1 MISPSDGP
9 QLSGSEEV
17 AVEIETELVLWCDV
31 RANPPVQ
38 SVSWKFNG
46 TKVDL
51 EAMGMLETTDGFNTK
66 LSNGRVVKSLHEGT
80 YECSA
85 NHAIYGLSTKT
96 FHVKVTGQFTQSS
109 FGRPALC
116 AKWPVI
122 STLADESP
130 SIILVCR
137 QDLQVPTLP
146 HDNWAGGGLPDHRS
160 CCCCSVAENCE
171 GNAQHT
177 QSTKADLDS
186 PKLTHLML
194 FSLLTVLQIG
204 FPSLLHQIRR
214 ID

>member
-1 MISPSDGP
+1 MVFVCNGSMISMISPSDGP

-17 AVEIETELVLWCDV
+17 AVEVETELVLWCDV

-109 FGRPALC
+109 FRRPALC
-116 AKWPVI
+116 AKWPVVN
-122 STLADESP
+122 TLADESP
-130 SIILVCR
+130 SPLSSFVDKIFKFPLYPMITGLVVVFLTIVLAVVAR
-137 QDLQVPTLP
+137 WQRIVKVTHNTLK
-146 HDNWAGGGLPDHRS
+146 
-160 CCCCSVAENCE
+160 
-171 GNAQHT
+171 AQRLT
-177 QSTKADLDS
+177 
-186 PKLTHLML
+186 LTH
-194 FSLLTVLQIG
+194 
-204 FPSLLHQIRR
+204 PN
-214 ID
+214 